1 MMKKALGVYG
11 VDKFDQLIIEAL
23 SKNARQPVAAIA
35 EQVNLSR
42 SAVSER
48 IKKLEQNGTI
58 KGYQVLLRE
67 SEKDHVAALIEIQ
80 HLSVK
85 CDEVVIPVISRVPEV
100 KLCYGV
106 SGDTDLIIYVRAE
119 NMQRILQI
127 YETLNDIEGITKIKT
142 HVVMNE
148 WINKLGS

>member
-1 MMKKALGVYG
+1 M
-11 VDKFDQLIIEAL
+11 DKFDQLIIEAL
-23 SKNARQPVAAIA
+23 SKDARQPIAAIA

-48 IKKLEQNGTI
+48 IKKLEKSGTI

-80 HLSVK
+80 YFGSR
-85 CDEVVIPVISRVPEV
+85 CDEVVIPVISRIPEV
-100 KLCYGV
+100 KQCYGV
-106 SGDTDLIIYVRAE
+106 SGDTDLILYVRAE

-127 YETLNDIEGITKIKT
+127 YEALNEIEGITKIKT

-148 WINKLGS
+148 WINKLGN

>member
-1 MMKKALGVYG
+1 M
-11 VDKFDQLIIEAL
+11 DKFDQLIIEAL
-23 SKNARQPVAAIA
+23 SKDARQPVAAIA

-67 SEKDHVAALIEIQ
+67 SEKGHVAALIEIQ
-80 HLSVK
+80 YFGAK
-85 CDEVVIPVISRVPEV
+85 CEEAVIPVITRFPEV
-100 KLCYGV
+100 KQCFAV

-119 NMQRILQI
+119 NMQKIMQL
-127 YETLNDIEGITKIKT
+127 YEALNEIEGVTKIKT

-148 WINKLGS
+148 WINRLGG